1 MVDAGGRA
9 IIPPSMP
16 GFGRP
21 CKAARGLAAPWAGEE
36 APTGPLRWPP
46 RPLSSAATM
55 RSEEHTSE
63 LQSRR
68 ELVCRLLL
76 EKKNTQT
83 RCWNEMLLPALSD
96 QGIRVLRLAELDDQ
110 AREFAE
116 AYCESELDP
125 LLTPVSG
132 DPSHPL
138 P

>member
-55 RSEEHTSE
+55 
-63 LQSRR
+63 
-68 ELVCRLLL
+68 
-76 EKKNTQT
+76 
-83 RCWNEMLLPALSD
+83 PA
-96 QGIRVLRLAELDDQ
+96 A
-110 AREFAE
+110 F
-116 AYCESELDP
+116 
-125 LLTPVSG
+125 
-132 DPSHPL
+132 DPSAAAPQDSGIFGL
-138 P
+138 PHTPEEAHVVLIPVPFEATTSYGGGTSDGPS